1 MRTLAVRTGKFLPY
15 ARTRRRPRRFDAP
28 SAHVGDIVTVIVCP
42 LGRGGAIGGYLKP
55 DELVDRLADLA
66 LYYRELCRP
75 VHLTASPV
83 GAPGVAPNGFPI
95 TAVALTDRTVTT
107 PKIPA
112 LFIGGA
118 HAREW
123 VPPDALLR
131 FAEKLAEAKT
141 FARDIVYPRFES
153 GGVPYENP
161 ADDAHGKAP
170 YVVAAADVAAI
181 LRRFDV
187 IVLPLV
193 NPDGRWVSVTA
204 AKGDAENLLWRKNR
218 RSAVAGPCRG
228 VDINRNYDIAWNYEK
243 YYDTAA
249 ATRVKASTQPCAGTF
264 HGPSPHSE
272 PETRNVATLIDA
284 EKVEVFVDVHM
295 SGRSVSFPWG
305 METNQSTER
314 TKSFGNAAYD
324 RQRDGVTATATRYGE
339 FVDNDLNNLLAE
351 LGLAMAKEIV
361 DSAGASPV
369 ARRRSTYAVSQSA
382 GMQGDDETYT
392 GVADDYAFSRQFA
405 AGVTRRC
412 VAFTVEC
419 GLAKSQNPDNPDED
433 EGGFHPSFTDVYP
446 KIEREVHA
454 ALFGLLKHGSW
465 STWHHP

>member
-1 MRTLAVRTGKFLPY
+1 MG
-15 ARTRRRPRRFDAP
+15 
-28 SAHVGDIVTVIVCP
+28 
-42 LGRGGAIGGYLKP
+42 
-55 DELVDRLADLA
+55 RLADLA
-66 LYYRELCRP
+66 LYYRDLCRP
-75 VHLTASPV
+75 ILLTASPV

-95 TAVALTDRTVTT
+95 RAVALTDPTVTT
-107 PKIPA
+107 RKIPA
-112 LFIGGA
+112 LFIGGV

-123 VPPDALLR
+123 VPPDALVG
-131 FAEKLAEAKT
+131 FAEKLAEAKA

-161 ADDAHGKAP
+161 DDAAHDKAP
-170 YVVAAADVAAI
+170 YVVSAAEVSAI
-181 LRRFDV
+181 LRRFVV

-204 AKGDAENLLWRKNR
+204 SKKDTEHLLWRKNR
-218 RSAVAGPCRG
+218 RSAVAGPCLG
-228 VDINRNYDIAWNYEK
+228 VDINRNYDVAWDFQK
-243 YYDTAA
+243 YYDASA
-249 ATRVKASTQPCAGTF
+249 ATRVKASTKPCAGTF
-264 HGPSPHSE
+264 HGPSPLSE
-272 PETRNVATLIDA
+272 PETRNVANLIDA

-295 SGRSVSFPWG
+295 TGRSVSFPWG
-305 METNQSTER
+305 METNQSTEPA
-314 TKSFGNAAYD
+314 KSFSNTAFD
-324 RQRDGVTATATRYGE
+324 RQRDGVTSTATRYGE

-369 ARRRSTYAVSQSA
+369 ARRRSVYAVSQSA

-405 AGVTRRC
+405 TGVDRRC

-419 GLAKSQNPDNPDED
+419 GLTKSQNPDNPDED
-433 EGGFHPSFTDVYP
+433 EGGFQPSFTDVYP

-465 STWHHP
+465 STWHQP

>member
-1 MRTLAVRTGKFLPY
+1 M
-15 ARTRRRPRRFDAP
+15 
-28 SAHVGDIVTVIVCP
+28 
-42 LGRGGAIGGYLKP
+42 
-55 DELVDRLADLA
+55 
-66 LYYRELCRP
+66 
-75 VHLTASPV
+75 HLTASPV

-95 TAVALTDRTVTT
+95 TAVALTDRTVTSR
-107 PKIPA
+107 KIPA
-112 LFIGGA
+112 LFIGGV

-123 VPPDALLR
+123 VPPDALLS

-141 FARDIVYPRFES
+141 LARDIVYPRFES
-153 GGVPYENP
+153 NGVPYENP
-161 ADDAHGKAP
+161 SNGAHDKAP

-181 LRRFDV
+181 LRRFDI

-204 AKGDAENLLWRKNR
+204 PKENAENRLWRKNR
-218 RSAVAGPCRG
+218 RSAVAGSCLG
-228 VDINRNYDIAWNYEK
+228 VDINRNYDIAWDFQR

-249 ATRVKASTQPCAGTF
+249 ASRVKASTKPCAGTF
-264 HGPSPHSE
+264 HGPSPLSE
-272 PETRNVATLIDA
+272 PETRNVANLIDA

-295 SGRSVSFPWG
+295 TGRSVSFPWG

-314 TKSFGNAAYD
+314 AMSFGNTAFD
-324 RQRDGVTATATRYGE
+324 GKRDGVAGTATRYGE
-339 FVDNDLNNLLAE
+339 FVDNDLNNLLAD

-382 GMQGDDETYT
+382 GMEGDGETYT

-405 AGVTRRC
+405 AGVDRRC
-412 VAFTVEC
+412 VAFTIEC
-419 GLAKSQNPDNPDED
+419 GLTKSQNPDNPDED
-433 EGGFHPSFTDVYP
+433 EGGFQPSYTDVYP

-454 ALFGLLKHGSW
+454 GLFGLLKHGSW
-465 STWHHP
+465 STWHQP